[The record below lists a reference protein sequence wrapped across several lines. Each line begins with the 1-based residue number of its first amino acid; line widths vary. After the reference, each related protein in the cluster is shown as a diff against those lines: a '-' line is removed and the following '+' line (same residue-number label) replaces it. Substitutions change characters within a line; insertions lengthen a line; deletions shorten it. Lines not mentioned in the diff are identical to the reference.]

1 MNNKQLKRLNVT
13 ERQRY
18 AALLHG
24 LTTSGATRLTVPQLL
39 IDGIRWEQRLKDR
52 WGVRG
57 HIPTYQGVSGGGIL
71 ADELGRARTGA
82 NGVANLKL
90 EGPRIIDAMINEV
103 LQVPASFDTGV
114 LSRRIVR
121 VLFRTITEMSP
132 QSDEEPT
139 DD

>member
-57 HIPTYQGVSGGGIL
+57 HIPTHQGVSGAGIL
-71 ADELGRARTGA
+71 ADELVRARTCA
-82 NGVANLKL
+82 NALANLKI
-90 EGPRIIDAMINEV
+90 EGPRIIDAMITEV